1 MNGITTFRAM
11 PGAVRL
17 LLVNHCVGHIGFYL
31 LVPFLAEYLL
41 QDLALSAAVVG
52 VVLGVRNL
60 SQQGLFLVGGSA
72 ADRLGARGVIMTGL
86 AIRALGFALFA
97 VGGSLAV
104 VLAASVLTGFAGALF
119 NPAVRA
125 FIARDSGARSAQAF
139 ALFNVFGN
147 AGSAIGPVI
156 GTVLIAAGFRI
167 SALVAAAIFAVL
179 AVVQWLLLPARP
191 VPRHDGGVGADFATV
206 FSDRRFWAFT
216 LALMPM
222 FALMSQIYFLF
233 TLQAQDSAAPGYRPG
248 AVAALFVV
256 ETIAVVALQVRVTSV
271 LARRPQRG
279 PAMALGMAV
288 MGASFLLPPA
298 VAGLVAEAGNGLSG
312 TVIRTAPV
320 LAAAVLL
327 AIGVTAVQPFVN
339 EAIGRFAG
347 HRLTGT
353 YFGAFYLASGI
364 FTVAATSM
372 TGAVLDRSGGALTWP
387 PALFCAAAGLLSAI
401 AVVQLH
407 RRGVLPDRD
416 QTTTAAETVDTEPDP
431 PASSPSEIADAG
443 RVALAQASS
452 RCAATKSGDTD
463 DR

>member
-1 MNGITTFRAM
+1 MNGIATFRTM

-17 LLVNHCVGHIGFYL
+17 LLVNHLVGHVGFYL

-41 QDLALSAAVVG
+41 DDLALSAAVVG

-86 AIRALGFALFA
+86 AVRALGFALFA
-97 VGGSLAV
+97 VGGSLPV

-125 FIARDSGARSAQAF
+125 LIARDSGARSAQAF

-147 AGSAIGPVI
+147 AGSAIGPVV

-206 FSDRRFWAFT
+206 FTDRRFWAFT

-233 TLQAQDSAAPGYRPG
+233 TLQAQDSAGPGHGPA

-279 PAMALGMAV
+279 PAMALGMAI
-288 MGASFLLPPA
+288 MGVSFLLPPA
-298 VAGLVAEAGNGLSG
+298 AAGLVAKSGDGLAG
-312 TVIRTAPV
+312 TAFRVAPV
-320 LAAAVLL
+320 VAAAVLL

-347 HRLTGT
+347 RRLTGT
-353 YFGAFYLASGI
+353 YFGAFYLASGV
-364 FTVAATSM
+364 FTVAATSV
-372 TGAVLDRSGGALTWP
+372 TGAVLDRSGGPLTWP
-387 PALFCAAAGLLSAI
+387 PALLCAAAGLLSAV
-401 AVVQLH
+401 ALLELH
-407 RRGVLPDRD
+407 RRHLLPGPD
-416 QTTTAAETVDTEPDP
+416 TVTADLVPGGTGTDDH
-431 PASSPSEIADAG
+431 SPTP
-443 RVALAQASS
+443 
-452 RCAATKSGDTD
+452 AATTHGTLGAAAIRRTVAKSGETD
-463 DR
+463 GN

>member
-1 MNGITTFRAM
+1 MSGLATFRAL

-17 LLVNHCVGHIGFYL
+17 LLVNHLVGHIGFYL

-41 QDLALSAAVVG
+41 EDLALSAAVVG

-97 VGGSLAV
+97 VGGSLPV
-104 VLAASVLTGFAGALF
+104 VLAAAVLTGFAGALF

-125 FIARDSGARSAQAF
+125 FIARDSGDRSAQAF

-147 AGSAIGPVI
+147 AGSAIGPVV
-156 GTVLIAAGFRI
+156 GTILIAAGFRI

-179 AVVQWLLLPARP
+179 AVVQRLLLPARP
-191 VPRHDGGVGADFATV
+191 LPRHDGGVAADFATV
-206 FSDRRFWAFT
+206 FTDRRFWAFT

-233 TLQAQDSAAPGYRPG
+233 TLQAQDSAGPGHGAG

-256 ETIAVVALQVRVTSV
+256 ETIAVVGLQVRVTTV
-271 LARRPQRG
+271 LARRPRRG
-279 PAMALGMAV
+279 PAMALGMAI
-288 MGASFLLPPA
+288 MGLAFLLPPA
-298 VAGLVAEAGNGLSG
+298 AAGMVTVSGNSLMD
-312 TVIRTAPV
+312 TAIRVSPV
-320 LAAAVLL
+320 VAAAVLL

-347 HRLTGT
+347 DRLTGT
-353 YFGAFYLASGI
+353 YFGAFYLASGL
-364 FTVAATSM
+364 FTVAATSL
-372 TGAVLDRSGGALTWP
+372 TGAVLDRTGGSLSWP
-387 PALFCAAAGLLSAI
+387 PALLCTTAGLLSA
-401 AVVQLH
+401 AALLWLH
-407 RRGVLPDRD
+407 RREVLPGPRPRACEPAPAR
-416 QTTTAAETVDTEPDP
+416 QGRESGLRASESRPVGTERGVVE
-431 PASSPSEIADAG
+431 AVSARRGG
-443 RVALAQASS
+443 RWSA
-452 RCAATKSGDTD
+452 R
-463 DR
+463 

>member
-1 MNGITTFRAM
+1 MTLATESARGTFRAL

-17 LLVNHCVGHIGFYL
+17 LLVNHLVGHIGFYL
-31 LVPFLAEYLL
+31 LVPFLADYLL
-41 QDLALSAAVVG
+41 DDLALSAAVVG
-52 VVLGVRNL
+52 IVLGVRNL

-72 ADRLGARGVIMTGL
+72 ADRLGARGVIMVGL

-97 VGGSLAV
+97 VGGSLPV

-147 AGSAIGPVI
+147 AGSAIGPVL

-191 VPRHDGGVGADFATV
+191 VPAHEGGVGADFATV
-206 FSDRRFWAFT
+206 FTDRRFWAFT

-222 FALMSQIYFLF
+222 FALQSQIYFLF
-233 TLQAQDSAAPGYRPG
+233 TLQAQDSAAPGHGPA

-256 ETIAVVALQVRVTSV
+256 ETIAVVALQVRVTTV
-271 LARRPQRG
+271 LSRRPQRG
-279 PAMALGMAV
+279 PAMALGMAI
-288 MGASFLLPPA
+288 MGAAFLLPPA
-298 VAGLVAEAGNGLSG
+298 AAGVVAFGGNSVAD
-312 TVIRTAPV
+312 TVIRVAPV
-320 LAAAVLL
+320 VTAAVLL

-347 HRLTGT
+347 TRLTGT
-353 YFGAFYLASGI
+353 YFGAFYLASGL
-364 FTVAATSM
+364 FTVIATSA
-372 TGAVLDRSGGALTWP
+372 TGAVLDRTGGPLSWP
-387 PALFCAAAGLLSAI
+387 PALLCAAAGLLSA
-401 AVVQLH
+401 AALMRLH
-407 RRGVLPDRD
+407 RRNLLPGP
-416 QTTTAAETVDTEPDP
+416 ETVRTPVQG
-431 PASSPSEIADAG
+431 A
-443 RVALAQASS
+443 
-452 RCAATKSGDTD
+452 DTD
-463 DR
+463 DE